1 MPPATTPGNEEPHM
15 STGLA
20 GRVAFITGAAR
31 GQGRA
36 HALRLA
42 RDGADIIAVDVCQ
55 DIGSVNYPLATE
67 DDLKETVRLVDD
79 LDRRIVARKA
89 DVRDYA
95 GLSKAFSE
103 AHAEFGRLDII
114 VANAGVMRLGPE
126 SDDFLA
132 DWNDVISTNLTGVF
146 HTLRAAVP
154 AIQAGGRGGS
164 IVITSSTAG
173 LLGLKSLA
181 ASSLAYSASK
191 RGVVALMQSLAR
203 ALAPESIRVNSVHP
217 TGVRSGLSENEAAY
231 ELMRQASAG
240 QDNTISSMQNA
251 LPVSLLE
258 PEEIA
263 SAVAFLVSDE
273 ARYVTGVQFPVD
285 AGFNVA

>member
-1 MPPATTPGNEEPHM
+1 M
-15 STGLA
+15 SAGLE

-42 RDGADIIAVDVCQ
+42 RDGADIIAIDFCE
-55 DIGSVNYPLATE
+55 DIGSINYPLATE
-67 DDLKETVRLVDD
+67 DDLKETVRLVEN
-79 LDRRIVARKA
+79 LDRRIVAKKA
-89 DVRDYA
+89 DVREFADLSAAFQEGYA
-95 GLSKAFSE
+95 Q
-103 AHAEFGRLDII
+103 FGRLDII

-126 SDDFLA
+126 SDDFLT
-132 DWNDVISTNLTGVF
+132 DWNDVIDTNLTGVF
-146 HTLRAAVP
+146 HTIRAALP
-154 AIQAGGRGGS
+154 AIREGGRGGS
-164 IVITSSTAG
+164 IIITSSTAG
-173 LLGLKSLA
+173 LKGLKSLA

-203 ALAPESIRVNSVHP
+203 ALAPEWIRVNTIHP

-231 ELMRQASAG
+231 KLMAEAAAG
-240 QDNTISSMQNA
+240 QNNTISSMQNA
-251 LPVSLLE
+251 LPIALLE
-258 PEEIA
+258 AEEIA

-273 ARYVTGVQFPVD
+273 AKFITGIQFPVD

>member
-1 MPPATTPGNEEPHM
+1 M
-15 STGLA
+15 STGLH

-42 RDGADIIAVDVCQ
+42 RDGADIIAIDMCE

-67 DDLKETVRLVDD
+67 DDLKETVRLVED
-79 LDRRIVARKA
+79 LDRRCVARKA

-95 GLSKAFSE
+95 ALSAAFTE

-132 DWNDVISTNLTGVF
+132 DWNEVLDTNLTGVF

-164 IVITSSTAG
+164 IVVTSSTAA
-173 LLGLKSLA
+173 LLGLKSTA

-191 RGVVALMQSLAR
+191 RGVVALMQSYAR

-217 TGVRSGLSENEAAY
+217 TGVRSGMSDNDAAR
-231 ELMRQASAG
+231 ELMRQAAAG
-240 QDNTISSMQNA
+240 QNNTISSMQNA
-251 LPVSLLE
+251 LPVSLIE
-258 PEEIA
+258 PEDIA
-263 SAVAFLVSDE
+263 NAAAFLVSDE

-285 AGFNVA
+285 AGFNIS

>member
-1 MPPATTPGNEEPHM
+1 M
-15 STGLA
+15 STGLH

-42 RDGADIIAVDVCQ
+42 RDGADIIAVDLCE
-55 DIGSVNYPLATE
+55 DIGAVNYPLATE
-67 DDLKETVRLVDD
+67 DDLKETARLVKD
-79 LDRRIVARKA
+79 LDRRIIARKA

-95 GLSKAFSE
+95 ALSAAFSE

-132 DWNDVISTNLTGVF
+132 DWNDVLDTNLTGVF

-164 IVITSSTAG
+164 IVITSSTAA

-203 ALAPESIRVNSVHP
+203 ALAPESIRVNTVHP
-217 TGVRSGLSENEAAY
+217 TGVRTGLSENEAAR
-231 ELMRQASAG
+231 ELMRQAAAG
-240 QDNTISSMQNA
+240 QNNSISSMQNA
-251 LPVSLLE
+251 LPVTVLE

-263 SAVAFLVSDE
+263 NAVAFLVSDE

-285 AGFNVA
+285 AGFNIS

>member
-1 MPPATTPGNEEPHM
+1 MNA
-15 STGLA
+15 GLE

-42 RDGADIIAVDVCQ
+42 RDGADIIAVDLCA

-67 DDLKETVRLVDD
+67 DDLKETVRLVES

-89 DVRDYA
+89 DVRDFA
-95 GLSKAFSE
+95 GLSAAFGE
-103 AHAEFGRLDII
+103 GCAEFGRLDII

-132 DWNDVISTNLTGVF
+132 DWNDVIDTNLTGVF
-146 HTLRAAVP
+146 HTVRAGLP
-154 AIQAGGRGGS
+154 AIREGGRGGS

-173 LLGLKSLA
+173 LKGLKSLA

-203 ALAPESIRVNSVHP
+203 ALAPEWIRVNSIHP
-217 TGVRSGLSENEAAY
+217 TGVRSGMAENEAAY
-231 ELMRQASAG
+231 KLMAEAAAG
-240 QDNTISSMQNA
+240 QNNTISSMQNA
-251 LPVSLLE
+251 LPVALLE
-258 PEEIA
+258 AEDIA

-273 ARYVTGVQFPVD
+273 AKFITGVQLPVD